1 MFIFLD
7 VFHVFHVLVD
17 CFSLYIIFLLYR
29 LLVLADCCCFLVVYY
44 IFCRNALFGRL
55 DFFDQT
61 SPEAADIY
69 LQHVVFAANEAAEAV
84 PGWKIWA
91 ARFLGFQAARGSTFA
106 EIHNCWGWFGSW
118 STIIY
123 RVSWWWCF
131 KDFLFSPRTLGEK
144 IQFDEHI
151 SFRWVAQPP
160 TSYGIPL
167 YCLVHRDTFNGLLLS
182 SIVQLDN
189 IIPCKALGIFFSKIA
204 FSKMG
209 SLLGVQSLHYQH
221 NIQISKVMNLMLR

>member
-7 VFHVFHVLVD
+7 VFHVFHVLVN

-84 PGWKIWA
+84 PGWKI
-91 ARFLGFQAARGSTFA
+91 
-106 EIHNCWGWFGSW
+106 
-118 STIIY
+118 
-123 RVSWWWCF
+123 
-131 KDFLFSPRTLGEK
+131 
-144 IQFDEHI
+144 
-151 SFRWVAQPP
+151 
-160 TSYGIPL
+160 
-167 YCLVHRDTFNGLLLS
+167 
-182 SIVQLDN
+182 
-189 IIPCKALGIFFSKIA
+189 
-204 FSKMG
+204 
-209 SLLGVQSLHYQH
+209 
-221 NIQISKVMNLMLR
+221 